1 MLETHAT
8 LGQLS
13 FLQDVGLPSSLLAA
27 DSAFLV
33 SFYKPI
39 LILIPFMVWGW
50 VVSKIYD
57 KHAAQYF
64 LPRRPWNMVHLGIAA
79 VALAAM
85 LLTGMAMPGS
95 EGGFWAGWGIGLVL
109 LIGDGFL
116 YPLIAN
122 KDEKVPE
129 SRRITFQTFL
139 KPDPTKT
146 KAKAVKGP
154 AQIKYSIKGAD
165 AAGKYNKNVEVPQLE
180 TPEME
185 LRVSAE
191 TMYAKA
197 IKSRASQIEITP
209 GGSDGSYAVKFM
221 IDGVLHPIE
230 TMPGQNAGRM
240 MDFFKGACGLDLAD
254 RRRKLQ
260 GSCALEEVGT
270 GANRHVLRVTS
281 IGAQGGMRLT
291 MLIDPE
297 QAVTRKLPDLGLI
310 EQQEKELKEIIE
322 EGKGVVL
329 VVTPRDGGRTT
340 SMYTIIRQHDAYIN
354 NVQTVE
360 LEPQAPLEGVRVN
373 KFDAT
378 AEGGGAGNTPAGS
391 TGPEFST
398 LVRSILRRDP
408 QVVGITE
415 MPDPATAKEISKAD
429 HERVRSYLSFNAA
442 DPMTAIQAW
451 VKAVGDQR
459 IAGEALHGV
468 VCGKLV
474 RKLCTNCRVA
484 YPPAPDML
492 KKLGIPEGKVQQ
504 LFKKGG
510 QVLIKNKPEVCPM
523 CQGHG
528 YYGQEGVFEIFK
540 LTKDER
546 DLIVAGNLT
555 GLRAAVRKRSV
566 PTLQAVAL
574 RKAVDGTT
582 SVEEVMRVTTEGGQ
596 GGASPP
602 AAPAP
607 GAGAKPPS
615 PPAQAKA

>member
-1 MLETHAT
+1 MHDTHAMFDP
-8 LGQLS
+8 L
-13 FLQDVGLPSSLLAA
+13 GLPQMLLAA
-27 DSAFLV
+27 DSAFLI
-33 SFYKPI
+33 SFYKPFLAI
-39 LILIPFMVWGW
+39 IPFLMWAW

-64 LPRRPWNMVHLGIAA
+64 LPRRPWNMVHLGIAT
-79 VALAAM
+79 VALFAM
-85 LLTGMAMPGS
+85 LFTGLAMPGS
-95 EGGFWAGWGIGLVL
+95 EGGFWAGWGIAILLLV
-109 LIGDGFL
+109 GDGFL
-116 YPLIAN
+116 YPMIAN

-129 SRRITFQTFL
+129 SRRITFKTFFKQDL
-139 KPDPTKT
+139 SKG
-146 KAKAVKGP
+146 KAKAAKGP
-154 AQIKYSIKGAD
+154 AEIKLAIKGAD
-165 AAGKYNKNVEVPQLE
+165 ASGKYTKAVDVPQPE

-185 LRVSAE
+185 LRVAAE
-191 TMYAKA
+191 TLYSKA
-197 IKSRASQIEITP
+197 IKARASQIEITP
-209 GGSDGSYAVKFM
+209 GGADGAYAVKFM

-230 TMPGQNAGRM
+230 TLPGQTAGRM
-240 MDFFKGACGLDLAD
+240 MDFFKTACGLDLAD

-297 QAVTRKLPDLGLI
+297 QAVTKKLADLGLI
-310 EQQEKELKEIIE
+310 EQQQKELKEIID

-329 VVTPRDGGRTT
+329 VVAPRDGGRTT
-340 SMYTIIRQHDAYIN
+340 MLYSIIRQHDAYIN

-378 AEGGGAGNTPAGS
+378 VEGGGAGNVPAGS
-391 TGPEFST
+391 AGPEFST

-408 QVVGITE
+408 QVVGIAE

-429 HERVRSYLSFNAA
+429 HERVRSYLSFNAS

-474 RKLCTNCRVA
+474 RKLCNNCRVA

-510 QVLIKNKPEVCPM
+510 QVLIKNKPDVCPM

-540 LTKDER
+540 LLKEER
-546 DLIVAGNLT
+546 DLIVQGNLSA
-555 GLRAAVRKRSV
+555 LRAAVRKRAV
-566 PTLQAVAL
+566 PTMQAVAL

-596 GGASPP
+596 GGATVP
-602 AAPAP
+602 AQA
-607 GAGAKPPS
+607 GAAKPPA
-615 PPAQAKA
+615 PPAPQAPTKA

>member
-1 MLETHAT
+1 MMPDTPSLLETVS
-8 LGQLS
+8 LP
-13 FLQDVGLPSSLLAA
+13 GLVLAV

-33 SFYKPI
+33 SFYTPV
-39 LILIPFMVWGW
+39 LVLMPLVVWAW
-50 VVSKIYD
+50 VVSKVYD
-57 KHAAQYF
+57 KHAAQHF
-64 LPRRPWNMVHLGIAA
+64 LPRRTWNMVHLGIAA
-79 VALAAM
+79 LALGVM
-85 LLTGMAMPGS
+85 LFAGLLMPGA
-95 EGGFWAGWGIGLVL
+95 EGGFWLGWGIGIVL
-109 LIGDGFL
+109 LLADGFI

-129 SRRITFQTFL
+129 SRRITLQTFF
-139 KPDPTKT
+139 KRDASKN
-146 KAKAVKGP
+146 KAKAAKGP
-154 AQIKYSIKGAD
+154 AQIKLAIKGAD
-165 AAGKYNKNVEVPQLE
+165 AAGKFNKTVEVPQPE

-185 LRVSAE
+185 LRGAAE
-191 TMYAKA
+191 TMYLKA
-197 IKSRASQIEITP
+197 LRSRASQIEITP
-209 GGSDGSYAVKFM
+209 GGADGSYAVKFM

-230 TMPGQNAGRM
+230 TVPAQAAGRL
-240 MDFFKGACGLDLAD
+240 MDFFKNACGLDLAD

-260 GSCALEEVGT
+260 GLCAAEDAGT
-270 GANRHVLRVTS
+270 AANRHVLRVTS

-291 MLIDPE
+291 ILIDPE
-297 QAVTRKLPDLGLI
+297 QAVTRKLADLGLI
-310 EQQEKELKEIIE
+310 EQQTKELKEIVD

-329 VVTPRDGGRTT
+329 VVAPRDGGRTT
-340 SMYTIIRQHDAYIN
+340 MLYTLVRQHDAYIN

-360 LEPQAPLEGVRVN
+360 VDPQAPLEGVRIN
-373 KFDAT
+373 KFDSA
-378 AEGGGAGNTPAGS
+378 AEGQPAPAGS

-408 QVVGITE
+408 QVVGVSE

-429 HERVRSYLSFNAA
+429 HERVRTYLSFNAS

-459 IAGEALHGV
+459 VAGEALHGI

-492 KKLGIPEGKVQQ
+492 KKLGIPEGKVQT

-510 QVLIKNKPEVCPM
+510 QVLIKNKPEICPM

-528 YYGQEGVFEIFK
+528 YYGQEGVFEVFK
-540 LTKDER
+540 LTKEDR
-546 DLIVAGNLT
+546 DLIVQGNLS
-555 GLRAAVRKRSV
+555 GLRAAIRKRAV

-574 RKAVDGTT
+574 RKAVDGST

-596 GGASPP
+596 GGASPAP
-602 AAPAP
+602 SAPSTAAAT
-607 GAGAKPPS
+607 KPPS